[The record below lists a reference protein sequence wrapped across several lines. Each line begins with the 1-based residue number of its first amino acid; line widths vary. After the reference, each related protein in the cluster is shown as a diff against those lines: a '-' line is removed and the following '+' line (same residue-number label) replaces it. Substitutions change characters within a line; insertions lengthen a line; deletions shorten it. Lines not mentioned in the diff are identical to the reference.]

1 MHTLVVI
8 DMQEEFS
15 AARGR
20 RIQQEILQEI
30 QRSRAK
36 RWPIVIVEFEES
48 GGTLP
53 IIRRACKGYRRAVTI
68 TKENDDGSSEV
79 LEALGD
85 ITKCRKVRVCGVNTD
100 ACVFSTVHGLQKKG
114 IKVEVWGPGTDSEED
129 HAFGLYLFSQMNVPV
144 VGA

>member
-15 AARGR
+15 AARNK
-20 RIQQEILQEI
+20 RIQQAVIQEI

-53 IIRRACKGYRRAVTI
+53 IIRRACKGYPRAVTV
-68 TKENDDGSSEV
+68 TKDYDDGSSEV

-85 ITKCRKVRVCGVNTD
+85 ITKCRKVRVCGVNTE
-100 ACVFSTVHGLQKKG
+100 ACVWATVKGLQRQG
-114 IKVEVWGPGTDSEED
+114 VKVEVWGPGTDSEDD
-129 HAFGLYLFSQMNVPV
+129 HEFGLRLFSQMNVPV